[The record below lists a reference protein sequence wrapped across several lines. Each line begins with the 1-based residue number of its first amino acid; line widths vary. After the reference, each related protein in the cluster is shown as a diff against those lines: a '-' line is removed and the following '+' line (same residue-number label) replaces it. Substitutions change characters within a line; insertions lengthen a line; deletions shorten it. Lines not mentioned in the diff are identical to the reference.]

1 MVTTLVAGQ
10 NAKLSATQ
18 LTFQLTVSN
27 APSANLDASA
37 ILLATNGKVSSD
49 DDFIFFNQPQHPSGG
64 LVQKDGS
71 TFNVDLSKVPAHLE
85 RIAFIL
91 TVEQGLSALAS
102 GYSFRLSGETNDF
115 EFIGQGAGR
124 SEKSLI
130 VGELYRRNGDWKVKV
145 VDQGF
150 AGGMAPLAEHFG
162 VAVDAG
168 TGQGASKEAP
178 TPPSPSKSEEPKPE
192 QQKPI
197 NLSKITLEKKG
208 DTISLEKKSSS
219 FGKIHV
225 NLNWNQGNGAGAGK
239 KGLLGS
245 LMGGGKGG
253 IDLDLGCMFEFK
265 DGTKGIVQALGK
277 SFGSLDSP
285 PYIFLDGDDR
295 TGSVNAGENLY
306 INGKHWNDV
315 KRVMIF
321 AFIYEGVPN
330 WAQTDGRVVI
340 NTLDQ
345 PEIEIRLDATGSN
358 QNFCVIAMLENR
370 NGSLNISKEVNY
382 FKGHQVADEQYGF
395 GFQWKAGR
403 K

>member
-1 MVTTLVAGQ
+1 MGTTLVAGQ
-10 NAKLSATQ
+10 NAKLSDTH
-18 LTFQLTVSN
+18 LTFQLTVIN

-37 ILLATNGKVSSD
+37 ILLDKTGKVSCD
-49 DDFIFFNQPQHPSGG
+49 DDFIFFNQPQHTSGA

-71 TFNVDLSKVPAHLE
+71 TFSVDLSKVPPHLE
-85 RIAFIL
+85 RIVFVL
-91 TVEQGLSALAS
+91 TVEQSLSALTS
-102 GYSFRLSGETNDF
+102 GYHFRLIGESDDF
-115 EFIGQGAGR
+115 EFTGQGSGR

-130 VGELYRRNGDWKVKV
+130 VSELYRRNSDWKVKV

-150 AGGMAPLAEHFG
+150 TGGMAPLAEHFG
-162 VAVDAG
+162 VEVDGDA
-168 TGQGASKEAP
+168 GQGARTP
-178 TPPSPSKSEEPKPE
+178 TPPPKPE
-192 QQKPI
+192 EKKSI

-208 DTISLEKKSSS
+208 DTVSLEKKSSS

-225 NLNWNQGNGAGAGK
+225 NLNWNQSSGAGK

-245 LMGGGKGG
+245 LMGGNNDG
-253 IDLDLGCMFEFK
+253 IDLDLGCMYEFR
-265 DGTKGIVQALGK
+265 DGSKGIVQALGK
-277 SFGSLDSP
+277 NFGSLDSA
-285 PYIFLDGDDR
+285 PYMFLDGDDR
-295 TGSVNAGENLY
+295 TGAVSAGENLY

-340 NTLDQ
+340 STPEQ
-345 PEIEIRLDATGSN
+345 PEIEIRMDATGSN

-382 FKGHQVADEQYGF
+382 FQGHRHADKHYGF

>member
-1 MVTTLVAGQ
+1 MGTTLVAGQ
-10 NAKLSATQ
+10 NAKLSTSQ

-27 APSANLDASA
+27 APNANLDASA
-37 ILLATNGKVSSD
+37 ILLANTGKVSSD
-49 DDFIFFNQPQHPSGG
+49 DDFIFFNQSQHPSGA

-71 TFNVDLSKVPAHLE
+71 TFTVDLGKVPAHLE
-85 RIAFIL
+85 RIAFVM
-91 TVEQGLSALAS
+91 TVEEGLSALS
-102 GYSFRLSGETNDF
+102 NGYSFRLIGETEDF
-115 EFIGQGAGR
+115 EFNGEGAGR
-124 SEKSLI
+124 PEKSLI
-130 VGELYRRNGDWKVKV
+130 VSELYRRNGDWKVKV

-162 VAVDAG
+162 VEVDG
-168 TGQGASKEAP
+168 GSSQSSSQGAS
-178 TPPSPSKSEEPKPE
+178 PPPPQPKPKE
-192 QQKPI
+192 KKAI

-208 DTISLEKKSSS
+208 DKISLEKKSST

-225 NLNWNQGNGAGAGK
+225 NLNWNQGSSPGK

-245 LMGGGKGG
+245 LMGGNKGG
-253 IDLDLGCMFEFK
+253 IDLDLGCMFEFRN
-265 DGTKGIVQALGK
+265 GSKGIVQALGK
-277 SFGSLDSP
+277 NFGSLDKA

-306 INGKHWNDV
+306 INGKHWNDI

-340 NTLDQ
+340 NTPDQ
-345 PEIEIRLDATGSN
+345 PEIEIRMDATGSN
-358 QNFCVIAMLENR
+358 QNFCVVAMLENN

-382 FKGHQVADEQYGF
+382 FQGHRLADDAYGF

>member
-1 MVTTLVAGQ
+1 MGTTLVAGQ
-10 NAKLSATQ
+10 NAKLSASH
-18 LTFQLTVSN
+18 LTYQLTVSN
-27 APSANLDASA
+27 APAANLDASA
-37 ILLATNGKVSSD
+37 ILLATTGKVSAD
-49 DDFIFFNQPQHPSGG
+49 DDFIFFNQPQHPSGA

-71 TFNVDLSKVPAHLE
+71 TFSVDLSKVPAHLE
-85 RIAFIL
+85 RIAFVL
-91 TVEQGLSALAS
+91 TVEQGLSALTN
-102 GYSFRLSGETNDF
+102 GYSFRLMGEADDF
-115 EFIGQGAGR
+115 EFTGQGAGR

-130 VGELYRRNGDWKVKV
+130 VSELYRRNGDWKVKV

-150 AGGMAPLAEHFG
+150 AGGMAPLAKHFG
-162 VAVDAG
+162 VEVDRGSGQAAS
-168 TGQGASKEAP
+168 QGA
-178 TPPSPSKSEEPKPE
+178 PPPPPKPE
-192 QQKPI
+192 EKKSI

-225 NLNWNQGNGAGAGK
+225 NLNWNQGNNGASK

-245 LMGGGKGG
+245 LLGGDKGG
-253 IDLDLGCMFEFK
+253 IDLDLGCMYEFQ
-265 DGTKGIVQALGK
+265 DGSKGIVQALGK
-277 SFGSLDSP
+277 RFGSLDSA

-295 TGSVNAGENLY
+295 TGAVNAGENLY

-340 NTLDQ
+340 KTPDQ
-345 PEIEIRLDATGSN
+345 PEIEIRMDATGSN

-382 FKGHQVADEQYGF
+382 FQGHGYADKEYGF

>member
-1 MVTTLVAGQ
+1 MGTTLVAGQ
-10 NAKLSATQ
+10 NAKLSASH

-27 APSANLDASA
+27 APGVNLDASA
-37 ILLATNGKVSSD
+37 ILLANDGKVSSD
-49 DDFIFFNQPQHPSGG
+49 DDFIFFNQPQHPSGA
-64 LVQKDGS
+64 LIQKDGA

-85 RIAFIL
+85 RIAFVL
-91 TVEQGLSALAS
+91 TVEQGLPALKS
-102 GYSFRLSGETNDF
+102 GYGFRLIGDTEDF
-115 EFIGQGAGR
+115 EFKGQSAGR
-124 SEKSLI
+124 PEKSLI
-130 VGELYRRNGDWKVKV
+130 VSELYRRNGDWKVKV

-150 AGGMAPLAEHFG
+150 AGGMAPLAEQFG
-162 VAVDAG
+162 VEVDGGSDQAAP
-168 TGQGASKEAP
+168 QGA
-178 TPPSPSKSEEPKPE
+178 PPPPPKPE
-192 QQKPI
+192 EKKSI
-197 NLSKITLEKKG
+197 NLRKITLEKKG

-225 NLNWNQGNGAGAGK
+225 NLNWNQGNGVGK

-245 LMGGGKGG
+245 LLGGNKGG
-253 IDLDLGCMFEFK
+253 IDLDLGCMYEFR
-265 DGTKGIVQALGK
+265 DGSKGIVQALGK
-277 SFGSLDSP
+277 SFGSLDRS

-295 TGSVNAGENLY
+295 TGAVNAGENLY
-306 INGKHWNDV
+306 INGKHWSDV

-340 NTLDQ
+340 KTSDQ
-345 PEIEIRLDATGSN
+345 PEIEIRMDATGSN

-382 FKGHQVADEQYGF
+382 FAGHNVADKQYGF
-395 GFQWKAGR
+395 GFKWKAGH